1 MNPSRR
7 TCSPNDLPP
16 AESILG
22 GLDQLYT
29 GALYLTLDSTRAE
42 ALVERTVAAGLSDPD
57 RCHLQSG
64 RWAPRLRWLMNE
76 LHDATN
82 APSEVGDVIADSN
95 HSGCAP
101 GAFTEGQLT
110 AIEELPS
117 VAITEALLTLPRPLR
132 MALYYGDVE
141 GRPSEVVAEIM
152 AKPCDLVRKYQRVG
166 RLALAH
172 LLRTSAARAE
182 GSQL

>member
-1 MNPSRR
+1 MNPLRR
-7 TCSPNDLPP
+7 TCSPNDLPS

-22 GLDQLYT
+22 DLDQLYT

-82 APSEVGDVIADSN
+82 APSEVGVINPSAYHID
-95 HSGCAP
+95 CTP
-101 GAFTEGQLT
+101 VAFTDSQLA
-110 AIEELPS
+110 AIEELPGA
-117 VAITEALLTLPRPLR
+117 AITAVLLTLPRSVR
-132 MALYYGDVE
+132 MTLYYSDIE
-141 GRPSEVVAEIM
+141 GRPSEMVAEIM
-152 AKPCDLVRKYQRVG
+152 AKPCDVVRMYQRLG
-166 RLALAH
+166 RLALAR
-172 LLRTSAARAE
+172 LLLTSALPAE